1 MVGSVS
7 LSTTFGLPIKPADD
21 PYIKLSSTGAEGL
34 KQATVPGAFLVDAFP
49 FMKHFPSWVGF
60 QRKARMWR
68 DDMRA
73 MLDIP
78 FGDSKKQWENRG
90 KVFPY
95 SCRVPTSLS
104 DEHGRIKPTMGLFLS
119 FLKR

>member
-7 LSTTFGLPIKPADD
+7 LSTTFGLPILPKDD

-49 FMKHFPSWVGF
+49 FMKSFPSWVGF
-60 QRKARMWR
+60 HKKAVMWHN
-68 DDMRA
+68 DMRA

-78 FGDSKKQWENRG
+78 FGDSKKQWQNRG
-90 KVFPY
+90 KVGL
-95 SCRVPTSLS
+95 SCVEILLVSQT
-104 DEHGRIKPTMGLFLS
+104 
-119 FLKR
+119 